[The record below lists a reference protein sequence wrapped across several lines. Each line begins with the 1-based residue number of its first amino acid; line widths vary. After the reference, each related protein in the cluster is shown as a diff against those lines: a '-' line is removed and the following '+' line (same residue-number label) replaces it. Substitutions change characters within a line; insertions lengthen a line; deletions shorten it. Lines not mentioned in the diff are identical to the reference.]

1 MTESNY
7 QPLTREFL
15 AKQAEEIARKQA
27 LERGERVEEIIV
39 EEAVI
44 EETILEETIDSTVE
58 IDDDGQPQFNIPN
71 SLVGEF
77 TGSQLLVEIP
87 PDITASGAIIT
98 ESGEVVVTA
107 SIDVSSLIT
116 PTGEITPVA
125 VEETEAD
132 LDKDASANYIP
143 GIPPMRASGVIAK
156 TANQEGIPGGVH
168 RGPSPYV
175 YAAVI
180 GGGAA
185 LVGILVLVGFIFKI
199 I

>member
-1 MTESNY
+1 MTEPNY

-27 LERGERVEEIIV
+27 LERGELVEE
-39 EEAVI
+39 VI
-44 EETILEETIDSTVE
+44 LEETVIEETIDSTVE
-58 IDDDGQPQFNIPN
+58 VDVDGQPQFNIPN

-107 SIDVSSLIT
+107 SIDVSALIT
-116 PTGEITPVA
+116 PTGEITPIA

-168 RGPSPYV
+168 RGPSPFV

-180 GGGAA
+180 GGSAV
-185 LVGILVLVGFIFKI
+185 LVGILVALGFIFKI

>member
-7 QPLTREFL
+7 QPLTREAL
-15 AKQAEEIARKQA
+15 AQQAAEIARRQA
-27 LERGERVEEIIV
+27 QERGE
-39 EEAVI
+39 VI
-44 EETILEETIDSTVE
+44 EEQEVEEETIDSTVE
-58 IDDDGQPQFNIPN
+58 VDEEGNPQFNIPN
-71 SLVGEF
+71 ALAGEF

-98 ESGEVVVTA
+98 ELGEVVVTA

-116 PTGEITPVA
+116 ATGEITPVI

-143 GIPPMRASGVIAK
+143 GIPPLRASGVIAK
-156 TANQEGIPGGVH
+156 TSNQQGIPGGVH
-168 RGPSPYV
+168 KGPSPYV
-175 YAAVI
+175 IATII
-180 GGGAA
+180 GGTAG
-185 LVGILVLVGFIFKI
+185 VFGILVALGFFFGI

>member
-7 QPLTREFL
+7 QPLTREAL
-15 AKQAEEIARKQA
+15 AQQAAEIARKQA
-27 LERGERVEEIIV
+27 QERGEVVEEQVV
-39 EEAVI
+39 E
-44 EETILEETIDSTVE
+44 EETIDSTVE
-58 IDDDGQPQFNIPN
+58 VDEEGHPQFNIPN
-71 SLVGEF
+71 TLAGEF

-98 ESGEVVVTA
+98 ELGEVVVTA

-116 PTGEITPVA
+116 ATGEITPVI

-143 GIPPMRASGVIAK
+143 GIPPLRASGVIAK
-156 TANQEGIPGGVH
+156 TSNQQGIPGGVH
-168 RGPSPYV
+168 KGPSPYV
-175 YAAVI
+175 IATII
-180 GGGAA
+180 GGTAG
-185 LVGILVLVGFIFKI
+185 VFGILVALGFFFGI

>member
-1 MTESNY
+1 MTEPNY

-27 LERGERVEEIIV
+27 LERGELVEEVIV
-39 EEAVI
+39 EETVI
-44 EETILEETIDSTVE
+44 EETIDSTVE
-58 IDDDGQPQFNIPN
+58 EDEDGQPQFNIPN

-107 SIDVSSLIT
+107 SIDVSALIT
-116 PTGEITPVA
+116 PTGEITPIA
-125 VEETEAD
+125 GEETEAD

-143 GIPPMRASGVIAK
+143 GIPPVRASGVIAK

-168 RGPSPYV
+168 RGPSPT
-175 YAAVI
+175 VI
-180 GGGAA
+180 A
-185 LVGILVLVGFIFKI
+185 LVITGVCVILGLAAGIGYYFHH
-199 I
+199 

>member
-1 MTESNY
+1 MTEPNY

-27 LERGERVEEIIV
+27 LERGEVVEEVIV
-39 EEAVI
+39 EETVI
-44 EETILEETIDSTVE
+44 EETIDSTVE
-58 IDDDGQPQFNIPN
+58 EDEDGQPQFNIPN

-107 SIDVSSLIT
+107 SIDVSALIT
-116 PTGEITPVA
+116 PTGEITPIA

-143 GIPPMRASGVIAK
+143 GIPPVRASGVIAK

-168 RGPSPYV
+168 RGPSPT
-175 YAAVI
+175 VI
-180 GGGAA
+180 A
-185 LVGILVLVGFIFKI
+185 LVITGVCVILGLAAGIGYYFHH
-199 I
+199 

>member
-1 MTESNY
+1 MTESKY
-7 QPLTREFL
+7 QPLTREAL

-27 LERGERVEEIIV
+27 LERGAVVEEQVV
-39 EEAVI
+39 EVEA
-44 EETILEETIDSTVE
+44 IDSTVE
-58 IDDDGQPQFNIPN
+58 VDEEGHPQFNIPN
-71 SLVGEF
+71 TLAGEF

-98 ESGEVVVTA
+98 ELGEVVVTA
-107 SIDVSSLIT
+107 SIDVSALIT
-116 PTGEITPVA
+116 ATGEITPVI

-143 GIPPMRASGVIAK
+143 GVPPMRASGVIAK

-168 RGPSPYV
+168 RGPSPFV

-180 GGGAA
+180 GGSAL
-185 LVGILVLVGFIFKI
+185 LVGILVALGFIFKI

>member
-7 QPLTREFL
+7 QPLTREAL
-15 AKQAEEIARKQA
+15 AQQAAEIARKQA
-27 LERGERVEEIIV
+27 QERGEVVEEQVV
-39 EEAVI
+39 E
-44 EETILEETIDSTVE
+44 EETIDSTVE
-58 IDDDGQPQFNIPN
+58 VDEEGNPQFNIPN
-71 SLVGEF
+71 ALAGEF

-98 ESGEVVVTA
+98 ELGEVVVTA

-116 PTGEITPVA
+116 ATGEITPVI

-143 GIPPMRASGVIAK
+143 GIPPLRASGVIAK
-156 TANQEGIPGGVH
+156 TSNQQGIPGGVH
-168 RGPSPYV
+168 KGPSPYV
-175 YAAVI
+175 IAAII
-180 GGGAA
+180 GGTAG
-185 LVGILVLVGFIFKI
+185 VFGILVALGFLFGI